1 MELVLLF
8 YIALAFIGSSSYQ
21 KFFGFRERAGEL
33 RYSPY
38 YKTMAFFITGLS
50 FLLMTLYYKGLFDES
65 EELTL
70 IFLIIASVLG
80 GLSLLLEFFFT
91 KGVYEAESISF
102 YSVWRGERKQKWA
115 DLVECVHKGDRI
127 RLRFAGGTKITVS
140 VVIGGLEY
148 LIKMLETKGYKLG

>member
-8 YIALAFIGSSSYQ
+8 YISLAFIGSSSYQ

-80 GLSLLLEFFFT
+80 GVKPFT
-91 KGVYEAESISF
+91 
-102 YSVWRGERKQKWA
+102 
-115 DLVECVHKGDRI
+115 
-127 RLRFAGGTKITVS
+127 
-140 VVIGGLEY
+140 
-148 LIKMLETKGYKLG
+148 